1 MFGERDEEGGEE
13 DELVFTSDCG
23 SGYIVVISL
32 CFQVDVTD
40 MHYDGTRKILD
51 TRRGDSWF
59 FSFDLV
65 RVMGFTS

>member
-1 MFGERDEEGGEE
+1 MRRE

-23 SGYIVVISL
+23 SGYTAVVSL

-51 TRRGDSWF
+51 KVVW
-59 FSFDLV
+59 SFIMV
-65 RVMGFTS
+65 HWIWYEE